1 VSAVP
6 AESRDR
12 PADTVAGYL
21 AAIAMAG
28 GAIAVAYRP
37 VLVGLFSIFVAF
49 LAAALAE
56 RNQRL
61 AAAGVAIAAAGWL
74 TGMIVCVI
82 TSRPLW

>member
-6 AESRDR
+6 EASRGR
-12 PADTVAGYL
+12 SADTLAGFL
-21 AAIAMAG
+21 AAMAMVG
-28 GAIAVAYRP
+28 GLIAVVERP
-37 VLVGLFSIFVAF
+37 VVIGLFSIFIGF
-49 LAAALAE
+49 LAAALAD

-61 AAAGVAIAAAGWL
+61 AAAGVAVASLGWL